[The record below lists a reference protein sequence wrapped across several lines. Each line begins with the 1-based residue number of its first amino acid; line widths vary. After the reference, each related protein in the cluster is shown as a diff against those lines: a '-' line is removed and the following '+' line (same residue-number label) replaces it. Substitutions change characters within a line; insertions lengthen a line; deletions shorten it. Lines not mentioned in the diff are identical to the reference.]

1 MKRDERRIYQ
11 VGVAVAA
18 VLIIAMTAVV
28 TEECS
33 AKTAAYADTETA
45 GEEIPT
51 ETGESPEIGQIREHN
66 ASQRIQRVETLEGT
80 DEQETSKKEVQ
91 ETIWNDAGENGN
103 GDHQSAQ
110 PGSNENIYGYGV
122 EDRRSSDGG
131 DPENDRDPEEPRLYM
146 IAGDVIPEEIQTE
159 LRNALAAEGIE
170 EWFSGALAQ
179 VYQESHGNPYAE
191 NPNGLD
197 KGLLQYRIT
206 YWPATAA
213 AYGEPG
219 ADIFDWRAQVRVYAR
234 QAAARINAG
243 LSADEVISR
252 HKTSDDCP
260 ALDPAYI
267 QQVRQWL
274 GQMEAA
280 R

>member
-28 TEECS
+28 TEECG

-66 ASQRIQRVETLEGT
+66 ASQRIQRVETLEET
-80 DEQETSKKEVQ
+80 DEPETSE
-91 ETIWNDAGENGN
+91 ETILEPE
-103 GDHQSAQ
+103 HSAEADETDQ
-110 PGSNENIYGYGV
+110 APA
-122 EDRRSSDGG
+122 
-131 DPENDRDPEEPRLYM
+131 PENEERTMAQNEPEKPAESESAAAPQLYR
-146 IAGDVIPEEIQTE
+146 IAGDLIPEEIQTE

-170 EWFSGALAQ
+170 EWFTGGLAQ
-179 VYQESHGNPYAE
+179 VYQESHGDPFAQ

-234 QAAARINAG
+234 QTAARISAG
-243 LSADEVISR
+243 LSVDEIISR

-260 ALDPAYI
+260 ALDQAYI

-274 GQMEAA
+274 PKMEAA

>member
-51 ETGESPEIGQIREHN
+51 ETGESPEKGQIREHN
-66 ASQRIQRVETLEGT
+66 ASQRIQRVETLEET
-80 DEQETSKKEVQ
+80 DEQEASKEAPA
-91 ETIWNDAGENGN
+91 ETTGESRMDGDAADQADAADSEG
-103 GDHQSAQ
+103 A
-110 PGSNENIYGYGV
+110 
-122 EDRRSSDGG
+122 RSDSG
-131 DPENDRDPEEPRLYM
+131 PEEMASETSVPIYR
-146 IAGDVIPEEIQTE
+146 IAGDLIPEEIQTE

-179 VYQESHGNPYAE
+179 VYQESHGNPWAE

-197 KGLLQYRIT
+197 KGLLQYRTT

-234 QAAARINAG
+234 QTAARISAG
-243 LSADEVISR
+243 LSVDEIISR
-252 HKTSDDCP
+252 HKTSDECP
-260 ALDPAYI
+260 ALDQAYI

-274 GQMEAA
+274 GKMEATE
-280 R
+280 

>member
-51 ETGESPEIGQIREHN
+51 ETGKSPEKGQIRSHN
-66 ASQRIQRVETLEGT
+66 ANQHTQRVERVETLEET
-80 DEQETSKKEVQ
+80 DEPEAEKQVERESTERAEDADPSFSKHQAIQQAETEAMVESMGAKM
-91 ETIWNDAGENGN
+91 ENRK
-103 GDHQSAQ
+103 
-110 PGSNENIYGYGV
+110 PIYY
-122 EDRRSSDGG
+122 R
-131 DPENDRDPEEPRLYM
+131 
-146 IAGDVIPEEIQTE
+146 IAGDLIPEEIQTE

-179 VYQESHGNPYAE
+179 VYQESHGNPWAE

-234 QAAARINAG
+234 QTAARISAG
-243 LSADEVISR
+243 LSPDELISR

-274 GQMEAA
+274 PKMEAA

>member
-51 ETGESPEIGQIREHN
+51 EAGESPEKGQIREHN
-66 ASQRIQRVETLEGT
+66 ASQRIQRVETLE
-80 DEQETSKKEVQ
+80 ETYEPEAEKET
-91 ETIWNDAGENGN
+91 ENEAERRTTSEADRGHALGNDTRGKRGNFRSSTADAGSHE
-103 GDHQSAQ
+103 A
-110 PGSNENIYGYGV
+110 
-122 EDRRSSDGG
+122 DGG
-131 DPENDRDPEEPRLYM
+131 TAPEPLYYR
-146 IAGDVIPEEIQTE
+146 IAGDLIPEEIQLAMYE
-159 LRNALAAEGIE
+159 ALAAEGIE

-179 VYQESHGNPYAE
+179 VYQESHGNPWAE

-234 QAAARINAG
+234 QTAARISAG
-243 LSADEVISR
+243 LSVDEIISR

-274 GQMEAA
+274 GKMEAA

>member
-1 MKRDERRIYQ
+1 MNREERKIYQ
-11 VGVAVAA
+11 IGVAVAA
-18 VLIIAMTAVV
+18 VLIIAMTSVL

-51 ETGESPEIGQIREHN
+51 ETGESPEIGKIREHN
-66 ASQRIQRVETLEGT
+66 ASQRIQRVETLEET
-80 DEQETSKKEVQ
+80 DEPETGEKEVQ
-91 ETIWNDAGENGN
+91 ETIWSDTGET
-103 GDHQSAQ
+103 GDGDRQSAQ
-110 PGSNENIYGYGV
+110 PGANEKIYGCGV

-146 IAGDVIPEEIQTE
+146 IAGDVIPEEIQT
-159 LRNALAAEGIE
+159 ALLEALTAEGIE
-170 EWFSGALAQ
+170 EWFTGGLAQ
-179 VYQESHGNPYAE
+179 VYQESHGDPFAQ

-206 YWPATAA
+206 YWPETAA

-234 QAAARINAG
+234 QTAARISAG
-243 LSADEVISR
+243 LSVDEIISR
-252 HKTSDDCP
+252 HKTSDECP
-260 ALDPAYI
+260 ALDQAYI

-274 GQMEAA
+274 GKMEAA

>member
-51 ETGESPEIGQIREHN
+51 ETGESPEKGQIRKQEPKQEE
-66 ASQRIQRVETLEGT
+66 AT
-80 DEQETSKKEVQ
+80 DEQETSE
-91 ETIWNDAGENGN
+91 ET
-103 GDHQSAQ
+103 
-110 PGSNENIYGYGV
+110 
-122 EDRRSSDGG
+122 
-131 DPENDRDPEEPRLYM
+131 PEETTGETGMDGDAADQADAADSEGARSDPGPEEVESEAPGPVYYR
-146 IAGDVIPEEIQTE
+146 IAGDLIPEEIQTE

-179 VYQESHGNPYAE
+179 VYQESHGNPWAE

-234 QAAARINAG
+234 QTAARIIAG
-243 LSADEVISR
+243 LSVDEIISR

-274 GQMEAA
+274 PKMEAA